1 LANIQNTFIMK
12 PNYPFAIRSMS
23 FITGFLII
31 IFVVFIS
38 FIRKRPVADETKKEA
53 VIQDNK
59 DRLLS
64 VANIYYTEDGKKAE
78 AWFYETPLVYEFS
91 AGDNNAKR
99 NFELLKSAKEK
110 NEPVNVRLDARVGNR
125 IAIISA
131 ATSSQIERF
140 KTEVSKRERAVEV
153 EAPASEKSLAGP
165 HAVLQGSSTNL
176 IGVVPNTTVL
186 NNIFGRVRGECC
198 KLFGPYLFGQCVPY
212 QFVADGCYA
221 RAHKMRQV
229 IESWY
234 GYSSYK
240 VFNYACNGA
249 GTLSVKATL
258 WGNNCCVHWWYH
270 VASYVIVQVGTHQY
284 GYLIDP
290 AMFTG
295 PVSIPTW
302 VAAQKNVSCGYG
314 GAAQGQ
320 VYYTSNAYAP
330 TSLNTA
336 TCKLVPFADNT
347 YTAANAT
354 CASYSGKQGC
364 SF

>member
-1 LANIQNTFIMK
+1 MK
-12 PNYPFAIRSMS
+12 PNYRMGIRSIPI
-23 FITGFLII
+23 ITVFLLI
-31 IFVVFIS
+31 IFVVFVS
-38 FIRKRPVADETKKEA
+38 FKRKRPVIDETKKEG
-53 VIQDNK
+53 VFQGNT

-64 VANIYYTEDGKKAE
+64 VANVYYTEDGKNAE

-91 AGDNNAKR
+91 AASPNAKR

-110 NEPVNVRLDARVGNR
+110 NEPVNVKLVPKIENR
-125 IAIISA
+125 IDLISA
-131 ATSSQIERF
+131 ATSEQIAKF
-140 KTEVSKRERAVEV
+140 KREVAKREKAAEV
-153 EAPASEKSLAGP
+153 EAPASEKSLTGP
-165 HAVLQGSSTNL
+165 HFLNRQSTTPL
-176 IGVVPNTTVL
+176 IPVVPNTTVL
-186 NNIFGRVRGECC
+186 NNIFGTVRGECC
-198 KLFGPYLFGQCVPY
+198 KLFGPYLFGQCVPF

-234 GYSSYK
+234 GYTSYK

-270 VASYVIVQVGTHQY
+270 VASYVIVQVGANQY

-295 PVSIPTW
+295 PVGIPTW

-330 TSLNTA
+330 TTLDVP
-336 TCKLVPFADNT
+336 TCKLIPYGDNN
-347 YTAANAT
+347 YNAANAK
-354 CASYSGKQGC
+354 CAEYSAKQGC
-364 SF
+364 NF

>member
-1 LANIQNTFIMK
+1 MK
-12 PNYPFAIRSMS
+12 PNYPIGIRPMS
-23 FITGFLII
+23 LITGFLII
-31 IFVVFIS
+31 ISVVFIS
-38 FIRKRPVADETKKEA
+38 FKRKRPVVDETKKE
-53 VIQDNK
+53 VVMQRNT

-64 VANIYYTEDGKKAE
+64 VANVYYTEDGKKAE
-78 AWFYETPLVYEFS
+78 AWFYETPLVFEFS
-91 AGDNNAKR
+91 ASSPNAKK

-110 NEPVNVRLDARVGNR
+110 NEPVNVKLVPKIENMIDV
-125 IAIISA
+125 ISS
-131 ATSSQIERF
+131 ATSEQIARF
-140 KTEVSKRERAVEV
+140 KIEISKRERAVEV
-153 EAPASEKSLAGP
+153 EAPASEKSLTGTHSLP
-165 HAVLQGSSTNL
+165 KSSANNL
-176 IGVVPNTTVL
+176 IGVVPNMAVL
-186 NNIFGRVRGECC
+186 NNIFGTVRGECC
-198 KLFGPYLFGQCVPY
+198 KLFGPYLFGQCVPF

-234 GYSSYK
+234 GYTSYK

-258 WGNNCCVHWWYH
+258 WSNNCCVRWWYH
-270 VASYVIVQVGTHQY
+270 VASYVIVQVGANQY

-295 PVSIPTW
+295 PVGIPTW

-320 VYYTSNAYAP
+320 VYYTSNAYTP

-336 TCKLVPFADNT
+336 TCKLVPSADNT

-354 CASYSGKQGC
+354 CASYSAKQGC

>member
-1 LANIQNTFIMK
+1 MK
-12 PNYPFAIRSMS
+12 PNYPNGIRSLS
-23 FITGFLII
+23 VFAVLLFI
-31 IFVVFIS
+31 IFVAFNS
-38 FIRKRPVADETKKEA
+38 FQRKMNAAEA
-53 VIQDNK
+53 VKNETRMPGDT
-59 DRLLS
+59 DRLFS
-64 VANIYYTEDGKKAE
+64 VANIYYTEDGKKVE

-91 AGDNNAKR
+91 AGDPNAKN

-110 NEPVNVRLDARVGNR
+110 NEIVNIRQDGRVGNR
-125 IAIISA
+125 IKGISA
-131 ATSSQIERF
+131 ATSDQIAKFRA
-140 KTEVSKRERAVEV
+140 EVLKREKAVEV
-153 EAPASEKSLAGP
+153 STPASEKSLTGTNSFTK
-165 HAVLQGSSTNL
+165 GSANNL

-186 NNIFGRVRGECC
+186 NNIFGTVRGECC
-198 KLFGPYLFGQCVPY
+198 KLYGPYLFGQCVPF

-234 GYSSYK
+234 GYTSYK

-249 GTLSVKATL
+249 GTLSVNATL

-270 VASYVIVQVGTHQY
+270 VASYVIVQVGANQY
-284 GYLIDP
+284 AYLIDP

-302 VAAQKNVSCGYG
+302 VAAQKNVACGYG

-330 TSLNTA
+330 STLNQA
-336 TCKLVPFADNT
+336 TCTLVPYADNT

-354 CASYSGKQGC
+354 CAAYSAKQGC

>member
-1 LANIQNTFIMK
+1 MIMK
-12 PNYPFAIRSMS
+12 PNYPNGIRSIS
-23 FITGFLII
+23 FITGFLVI

-38 FIRKRPVADETKKEA
+38 FIRKKPVVDETKKEA

-64 VANIYYTEDGKKAE
+64 VANVYHTEDGKKAE
-78 AWFYETPLVYEFS
+78 VWFYETPLVFEFNAES
-91 AGDNNAKR
+91 PNAKR
-99 NFELLKSAKEK
+99 NFELLKSAIEK
-110 NEPVNVRLDARVGNR
+110 KEPVNVKLVDRVENR
-125 IAIISA
+125 IDLISP
-131 ATSSQIERF
+131 ATPEQIARF
-140 KTEVSKRERAVEV
+140 KIDVSKRERAVEV
-153 EAPASEKSLAGP
+153 KTPASEKSLAGP
-165 HAVLQGSSTNL
+165 HFLSGGSANKL

-186 NNIFGRVRGECC
+186 NNIFNTVRGECC
-198 KLFGPYLFGQCVPY
+198 KLYGPYLFGQCVPY

-234 GYSSYK
+234 GYTSYK
-240 VFNYACNGA
+240 VFNYACNAA
-249 GTLSVKATL
+249 GTLSVKASL

-270 VASYVIVQVGTHQY
+270 VASYVIVQVGTNQY

-295 PVSIPTW
+295 PVGIPTW

-330 TSLNTA
+330 STLNTA
-336 TCKLVPFADNT
+336 TCTLVPYADNS

-354 CASYSGKQGC
+354 CAAYAPRKGC

>member
-1 LANIQNTFIMK
+1 MK
-12 PNYPFAIRSMS
+12 PNYPIGIRSMS
-23 FITGFLII
+23 FIPVFLIV
-31 IFVVFIS
+31 IFMVFIS
-38 FIRKRPVADETKKEA
+38 FNRKRPVVDETKKEA
-53 VIQDNK
+53 LFQRNT

-64 VANIYYTEDGKKAE
+64 VANVYYTEDGKKAE

-91 AGDNNAKR
+91 AGDPNAKR
-99 NFELLKSAKEK
+99 NFELLKLALEK
-110 NEPVNVRLDARVGNR
+110 NEPVNVKVNAKVGNR
-125 IAIISA
+125 IDGISV
-131 ATSSQIERF
+131 ATSDQIAKF
-140 KTEVSKRERAVEV
+140 KAEVSKREKTGEV
-153 EAPASEKSLAGP
+153 AAPASEKALTEP
-165 HAVLQGSSTNL
+165 HNLPKGSATNL

-186 NNIFGRVRGECC
+186 NNIFGTVRGECC
-198 KLFGPYLFGQCVPY
+198 KLYGPYLFGQCVPY

-234 GYSSYK
+234 GYTSYK

-258 WGNNCCVHWWYH
+258 WGNNCCVRWWYH
-270 VASYVIVQVGTHQY
+270 VASYVIVQVGANQY

-295 PVSIPTW
+295 PVGIPTW

-336 TCKLVPFADNT
+336 TCKLVPYGDNT
-347 YTAANAT
+347 YTAANAK
-354 CASYSGKQGC
+354 CLSYSGKQGC